1 MNGIANVTGTATG
14 QGAGGGAEAARQEGE
29 GGARRPEGNGPTSRR
44 KFLRGSLASLASI
57 SFGGLALPLLPG
69 AAEGAPAG
77 PVGAAGQEYTGPN
90 VIVIRFGGGVR
101 RMETLD
107 AQRTW
112 SPYLRHELAR
122 RGVLFP
128 RMEIASMEGL
138 DPSHGQGT
146 LNILTGAYDRYQDVS
161 GQFLGERFEP
171 KVPTVFEYLRK
182 SFDIPEHQTLIV
194 NGEDRPGEEFYTFS
208 NHHLFGVDYRSNV
221 LSLYRFKAHLI
232 RRQLEEGRWRDG
244 ERAAKE
250 LELETMESLD
260 RRAPGRGAPSAP
272 IQGFWDR
279 WRDYYGD
286 SGLKHP
292 RGDGLLTELAVEAM
306 RQLRPRLMMVNYQ
319 DCDYVHWGNVNH
331 YTRGIQIMDEG
342 LRRIVEFADRNEH
355 YSGRT
360 VFIVVPDCGRDA
372 NRLRAVPCQHHFT
385 RTSREIFAL
394 AFGAGIARGVEF
406 DGTAQQIDVAP
417 TIAALMG
424 FRAVHA
430 QGRVLEEVFA

>member
-1 MNGIANVTGTATG
+1 MSEIAGVTEASPG
-14 QGAGGGAEAARQEGE
+14 QGVGGGAEAVKA
-29 GGARRPEGNGPTSRR
+29 PEGSRPTSRR

-57 SFGGLALPLLPG
+57 SFGGLAVPLLPG
-69 AAEGAPAG
+69 AAEAAAAG
-77 PVGAAGQEYTGPN
+77 PVVGGREYRGPN

-107 AQRTW
+107 AQKTW
-112 SPYLRHELAR
+112 SPYLRHELTR

-146 LNILTGAYDRYQDVS
+146 LNILTGAYDRYEDVS
-161 GQFLGERFEP
+161 GKFLGERFEP

-182 SFDIPEHQTLIV
+182 AFDVPEHQTLIV

-232 RRQLEEGRWRDG
+232 RRQLEEGRWPDG
-244 ERAAKE
+244 ERAAKK

-260 RRAPGRGAPSAP
+260 RRAPGHGAPSAP

-279 WRDYYGD
+279 WRQYYGD

-292 RGDGLLTELAVEAM
+292 RGDSLLTELAVQAM

-342 LRRIVEFADRNEH
+342 LRRIVEFADRDEY
-355 YSGRT
+355 YSHRT

-394 AFGAGIARGVEF
+394 AFGAGIARGLEF
-406 DGTAQQIDVAP
+406 DGAAQQIDVAP

-424 FRAVHA
+424 FRAAHA
-430 QGRVLEEVFA
+430 QGRVLEEAFA